1 MELQYVLVDLLEG
14 VLMILKLW
22 EDGLALDVCAFV
34 TSEIFPKINPNSEGT
49 CINLKGFILW

>member
-1 MELQYVLVDLLEG
+1 MLVDLLEG

-22 EDGLALDVCAFV
+22 EDELALDVCAFV

-49 CINLKGFILW
+49 CINLKGFIL